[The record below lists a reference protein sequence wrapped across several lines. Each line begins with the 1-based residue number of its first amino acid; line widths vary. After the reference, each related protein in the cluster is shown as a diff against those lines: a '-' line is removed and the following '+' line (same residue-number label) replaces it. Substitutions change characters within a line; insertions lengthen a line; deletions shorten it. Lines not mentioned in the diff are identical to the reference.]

1 MRPLCVLLAGRAAI
15 SSWDVMHGWNMRCAA
30 MPMNKGPCRRLGECN
45 GGRIARHHGRL
56 DKCQASLEL
65 DCWWEQFPQPD
76 MM

>member
-1 MRPLCVLLAGRAAI
+1 MAGI
-15 SSWDVMHGWNMRCAA
+15 CGAA